1 MDKHNIQGATPAKQ
15 ARISI
20 KAISEALTHSDIQ
33 ITKTYVNTTETVN
46 QTAGEIAFRSLKK
59 QQGELQFFEQK
70 KTSKRKF
77 LNVCKR

>member
-33 ITKTYVNTTETVN
+33 ITKTYVNTSNVVPLS
-46 QTAGEIAFRSLKK
+46 AG
-59 QQGELQFFEQK
+59 
-70 KTSKRKF
+70 
-77 LNVCKR
+77 

>member
-33 ITKTYVNTTETVN
+33 ITKTYVNTT
-46 QTAGEIAFRSLKK
+46 
-59 QQGELQFFEQK
+59 
-70 KTSKRKF
+70 
-77 LNVCKR
+77 

>member
-33 ITKTYVNTTETVN
+33 NVNTTETVN

-59 QQGELQFFEQK
+59 Q
-70 KTSKRKF
+70 
-77 LNVCKR
+77 

>member
-33 ITKTYVNTTETVN
+33 VTKTYVNTSNVIPM
-46 QTAGEIAFRSLKK
+46 AVGEIAFRNLKK
-59 QQGELQFFEQK
+59 
-70 KTSKRKF
+70 
-77 LNVCKR
+77 